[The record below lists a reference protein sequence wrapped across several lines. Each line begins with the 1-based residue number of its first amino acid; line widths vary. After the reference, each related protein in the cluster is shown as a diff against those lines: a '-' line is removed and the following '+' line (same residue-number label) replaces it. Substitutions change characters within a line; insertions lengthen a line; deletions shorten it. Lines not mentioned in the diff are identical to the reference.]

1 LDSRLLAP
9 NFRAGVYSSKIIA
22 NQFVFNPREFSMP
35 QRPKIAANMLELIG
49 YTPLVRLNRIPEP
62 DSAEMIVKLESQNP
76 MDSVK
81 DRIGWAMIEA
91 AERDGKIKPGETVL
105 IEPTSGNTGIAV
117 AFAAAIKGYK
127 LIVTMPESV
136 TVERRRVLAAFGA
149 QVVLTPGAE
158 GMKGAIKRA
167 ADIAEETPNSF
178 ALSQFDN
185 PANPEIH
192 RHTTAEEIME
202 DTDGKLDAFIAGVG
216 TGGTISAVGRVLKER
231 IGSHVRI
238 IAVEPSSSPVL
249 SGGQPGP
256 NKIQGIG
263 AGFVPRNYDAEV
275 VDEVIQVDYEAA
287 IEMARRLAR
296 EEGIFSGISSGAI
309 THAARDVA
317 KSLGAGKRTLSIICD
332 FGERYLSHELFAS
345 E

>member
-1 LDSRLLAP
+1 
-9 NFRAGVYSSKIIA
+9 
-22 NQFVFNPREFSMP
+22 MP
-35 QRPKIAANMLELIG
+35 QRPKIASNMLELIG
-49 YTPLVRLNRIPEP
+49 YTPLVRLNHIPEP
-62 DSAEMIVKLESQNP
+62 DSAEMVVKLESQNP

-81 DRIGWAMIEA
+81 DRIGAAMIEA
-91 AERDGKIKPGETVL
+91 AEREGKIKPGETTL

-149 QVVLTPGAE
+149 RVELTPGAE

-178 ALSQFDN
+178 TLSQFDN
-185 PANPEIH
+185 PANPEVH
-192 RHTTAEEIME
+192 RRTTAEEIME

-231 IGSHVRI
+231 VGSHVRI

-275 VDEVIQVDYEAA
+275 VDQVIQVDYEAA

-296 EEGIFSGISSGAI
+296 EEGIFCGISSGAI
-309 THAARDVA
+309 TWAARNVA
-317 KSLGAGKRTLSIICD
+317 KELGAGKRTVSIICD